1 MEDSPKPDLGPD
13 SNIKRYTILADGSI
27 QAIGEAAKATTNPS
41 DGSTSS
47 DELLYLVEGLSKS
60 TVTELGKLLPS
71 LSDAF
76 ISAHLC
82 DNLAQV
88 DSTLDENHV
97 FLAKWSRAAA
107 QGSDVW
113 RREKRLRTA
122 NSPFNVDD
130 NDPAASRLDH
140 ERFDHITEPYRSY
153 NPIYE
158 FEMDAPLNR
167 DIVKGDSRIKT
178 TAAEEPC
185 QTADV
190 EAQRNAL
197 EGKEGPTVAEP
208 EWPSKIYIQDM
219 VMHAAQECIS
229 FYYGN
234 SGDRMIGKVLLNLQ
248 PVCRG

>member
-1 MEDSPKPDLGPD
+1 
-13 SNIKRYTILADGSI
+13 
-27 QAIGEAAKATTNPS
+27 
-41 DGSTSS
+41 
-47 DELLYLVEGLSKS
+47 
-60 TVTELGKLLPS
+60 LLPS
-71 LSDAF
+71 LSDVF

-97 FLAKWSRAAA
+97 VLAKWSRAAA

-113 RREKRLRTA
+113 RRERRLRTA
-122 NSPFNVDD
+122 NSPFDVDD
-130 NDPAASRLDH
+130 NDPAASLLNH

-158 FEMDAPLNR
+158 IEMDVPLNR
-167 DIVKGDSRIKT
+167 DIVKGDSRITT

-190 EAQRNAL
+190 EGQRNAL
-197 EGKEGPTVAEP
+197 EGEEGLTVAELD
-208 EWPSKIYIQDM
+208 WPRKIYIQDM

-229 FYYGN
+229 FYYDN
-234 SGDRMIGKVLLNLQ
+234 SGDMMIGKVLLNLQ
-248 PVCRG
+248 PAYRGWDHDIDTGY